1 MKANS
6 ERDRRKMTVSRVAKV
21 CALAFC
27 LITLVALVIAFSD
40 VVYAVDG
47 WYMKNARPAMA
58 YKAIMSTYRLVI
70 FAILFSFFVVCGRRE
85 SVPFGRAQTALLV
98 VDGFLI
104 AAYGL
109 VGEFGADW
117 VNHLPKLMYYV
128 DPVSTMY
135 SYPGGWL
142 LYVGFGIFLVC
153 LAVMFHYA
161 NDLYEDSDSII

>member
-6 ERDRRKMTVSRVAKV
+6 EMDRRKMTVSRVAKV

-70 FAILFSFFVVCGRRE
+70 FAILFPSSSCAEGESPYRLGEHRRHC
-85 SVPFGRAQTALLV
+85 SLLMA
-98 VDGFLI
+98 FLLRHM
-104 AAYGL
+104 A
-109 VGEFGADW
+109 
-117 VNHLPKLMYYV
+117 
-128 DPVSTMY
+128 S
-135 SYPGGWL
+135 
-142 LYVGFGIFLVC
+142 
-153 LAVMFHYA
+153 LAS
-161 NDLYEDSDSII
+161 LGPIG

>member
-6 ERDRRKMTVSRVAKV
+6 EMDRRKMTVSRVAKV

-85 SVPFGRAQTALLV
+85 SVPFGREHRRHCSLLMA
-98 VDGFLI
+98 FLLRHM
-104 AAYGL
+104 A
-109 VGEFGADW
+109 
-117 VNHLPKLMYYV
+117 
-128 DPVSTMY
+128 S
-135 SYPGGWL
+135 
-142 LYVGFGIFLVC
+142 
-153 LAVMFHYA
+153 LAS
-161 NDLYEDSDSII
+161 LGPIG